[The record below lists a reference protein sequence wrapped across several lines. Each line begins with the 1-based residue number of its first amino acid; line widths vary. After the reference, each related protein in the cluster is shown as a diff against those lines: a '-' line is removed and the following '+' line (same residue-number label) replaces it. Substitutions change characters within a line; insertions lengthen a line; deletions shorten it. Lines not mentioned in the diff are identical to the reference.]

1 MCVCECLR
9 VDAPLQRSGKRGFPL
24 SVKIGVSRNRQTSSK
39 ASKPSL
45 PLSGAPLSPRVKHT
59 WGGHRRGDGGADRR
73 GFAADGGGGGR
84 RHRLC
89 HAAPRADGL
98 GDAGG
103 GHGLEALLGIVR
115 RAGRGLGRHRGTHV
129 PPGGGEACRTTMV
142 FATQPLYR
150 TSAKTSRPLPP
161 PKRHP
166 DNALDQRLT
175 DWMGWEIG
183 VVNTGPGERVTSRP
197 RLLRGR
203 RSFSAV
209 FLRWEVESDTV
220 STAVKRYMKTIGN
233 KKCSVW
239 SKF

>member
-24 SVKIGVSRNRQTSSK
+24 SVKIGVSRNGQTSSK

-129 PPGGGEACRTTMV
+129 PPGGGGRAGQQWC
-142 FATQPLYR
+142 
-150 TSAKTSRPLPP
+150 LPP
-161 PKRHP
+161 NP
-166 DNALDQRLT
+166 
-175 DWMGWEIG
+175 
-183 VVNTGPGERVTSRP
+183 
-197 RLLRGR
+197 
-203 RSFSAV
+203 
-209 FLRWEVESDTV
+209 
-220 STAVKRYMKTIGN
+220 STARPQKPVAHSLPRKGTQTMRWTRG
-233 KKCSVW
+233 
-239 SKF
+239 